1 MSFMDIL
8 KAREIDPFLYRQAKK
23 RNISRQEMDM
33 AYDIFEKDYIKKI
46 LLHVVKNDK
55 NPLSYK
61 LKDTK
66 ASKETYLPQDS
77 YLNTISK
84 LLRKFIEN
92 VSLKSL
98 VRYEE
103 ETKVKL
109 SIEERNEI
117 DDLKDVLYGLSMLDK
132 NTKLGSK
139 KIKPKRSETR
149 KKQTSSLLEK
159 VFTIVAKNG
168 FRLEDEDVQEF
179 KNKFEKVDINKIVS
193 FFLDGKPLRQLHSV
207 LLEDTSAE
215 WDDSEEDWMI
225 DGQIA
230 YKNYSGKNSKELFNE
245 IVEGLGIKTLS
256 RKDISASRGSLLEHF
271 KLDFETLTEEIMTI
285 IPKQADEYTDEDNK
299 LLFRSPHGKL
309 ESVLIDIAN
318 ETDELQD
325 KLEPHLRQPSQS
337 ELNEVEKY
345 LDVIEFIITLLKLRG
360 SYVPS
365 PNIEEPLNDIDVPR
379 DVDLERE
386 FPELE
391 QAGMNFFNQSN
402 VRKRLGE

>member
-55 NPLSYK
+55 NPLSYQ

-92 VSLKSL
+92 ISFKSL

-271 KLDFETLTEEIMTI
+271 KLDFEKLTEEIMTI

>member
-55 NPLSYK
+55 NPLSYQ

-92 VSLKSL
+92 ISFKSL

>member
-8 KAREIDPFLYRQAKK
+8 KARDIDPILYQEAKK
-23 RNISRQEMDM
+23 INISEQDINN
-33 AYDIFEKDYIKKI
+33 AYDILEKDYVKELISRKVKGVKK
-46 LLHVVKNDK
+46 D

-61 LKDTK
+61 FESMNQGKVMFPRIMQELVSNLSLGNVDLKNFSVTENEIKEIGKLKNILQRLTIFGKDITIG
-66 ASKETYLPQDS
+66 SKKKKVVRSEKRQDEV
-77 YLNTISK
+77 SK
-84 LLRKFIEN
+84 LLQDILT
-92 VSLKSL
+92 V
-98 VRYEE
+98 
-103 ETKVKL
+103 
-109 SIEERNEI
+109 
-117 DDLKDVLYGLSMLDK
+117 
-132 NTKLGSK
+132 
-139 KIKPKRSETR
+139 
-149 KKQTSSLLEK
+149 
-159 VFTIVAKNG
+159 VAKNG
-168 FRLEDEDVQEF
+168 FRLEDEDVQVF
-179 KNKFEKVDINKIVS
+179 KDKFEEVDINKIVS

-207 LLEDTSAE
+207 LLEDSNAK
-215 WDDSEEDWMI
+215 WDDSEENWMV

-271 KLDFETLTEEIMTI
+271 KLDFEKLTEEIMTI

-337 ELNEVEKY
+337 ELNDVEKY

-360 SYVPS
+360 TYVPS

-391 QAGMNFFNQSN
+391 QAGMDFFNQSN

>member
-92 VSLKSL
+92 VSFKSL